1 MLITKHLCR
10 SLDHCSWTGLRSL
23 GPAVINL
30 RLQVPCLLSTF
41 VTSCSLLSCRYIDS
55 SKLETTSL
63 LYLLLT
69 NGASTI
75 DDGGHGGQGLG
86 PLQLLVAAELG
97 RHRGGDQGVGA
108 AGSDDD
114 DDGDDDDDDDD
125 DDPYLTRTPT
135 ATRVTA
141 CQARQVSC
149 TSSPAALVTSGH
161 LG

>member
-1 MLITKHLCR
+1 M
-10 SLDHCSWTGLRSL
+10 
-23 GPAVINL
+23 
-30 RLQVPCLLSTF
+30 
-41 VTSCSLLSCRYIDS
+41 LSCRYIDS

-75 DDGGHGGQGLG
+75 DDGGHCGQGLG
-86 PLQLLVAAELG
+86 ALQLLVAAELG

-108 AGSDDD
+108 AGSNGDDDD
-114 DDGDDDDDDDD
+114 DDGDDDEDNDGDDD

>member
-1 MLITKHLCR
+1 MV
-10 SLDHCSWTGLRSL
+10 TGAGGNKPEIAGSM
-23 GPAVINL
+23 
-30 RLQVPCLLSTF
+30 STF
-41 VTSCSLLSCRYIDS
+41 VTSWSLFSCRYIDS

-108 AGSDDD
+108 AGSNN
-114 DDGDDDDDDDD
+114 DDGDDDDDDDHDNGDDD

>member
-1 MLITKHLCR
+1 MLDR
-10 SLDHCSWTGLRSL
+10 SKVTWAGGNKPEIAGSMS
-23 GPAVINL
+23 A
-30 RLQVPCLLSTF
+30 F
-41 VTSCSLLSCRYIDS
+41 VTSCSLLSSRYIDS

-108 AGSDDD
+108 AGSN
-114 DDGDDDDDDDD
+114 GDDDRYAKIR
-125 DDPYLTRTPT
+125 PRTRPGQLQEPGE
-135 ATRVTA
+135 RM
-141 CQARQVSC
+141 
-149 TSSPAALVTSGH
+149 VTSKSQDMWAAPASR
-161 LG
+161 

>member
-1 MLITKHLCR
+1 MLDR
-10 SLDHCSWTGLRSL
+10 SKVTWAGGNKPEIAGSM
-23 GPAVINL
+23 
-30 RLQVPCLLSTF
+30 STF

-97 RHRGGDQGVGA
+97 RHRRGDQGVGA
-108 AGSDDD
+108 AGSNNN
-114 DDGDDDDDDDD
+114 DGDDDG

>member
-1 MLITKHLCR
+1 M
-10 SLDHCSWTGLRSL
+10 
-23 GPAVINL
+23 
-30 RLQVPCLLSTF
+30 
-41 VTSCSLLSCRYIDS
+41 
-55 SKLETTSL
+55 
-63 LYLLLT
+63 LLT
-69 NGASTI
+69 NGACTI

-108 AGSDDD
+108 AGSND
-114 DDGDDDDDDDD
+114 DDGDDDD